1 MLADPLS
8 IDASYITAADIPAI
22 SRETNKSVY
31 KLNVSNIDYIVTIS
45 HTYKDGRRRSMVRLD
60 AKAVIADP
68 YVANNYVEDTTST
81 YLVIDRSERLVSD
94 ATVLT
99 YVKELLGGVMAF
111 ATAANA
117 VTTRAAQIVAG
128 ES

>member
-1 MLADPLS
+1 MLADPLP
-8 IDASYITAADIPAI
+8 IDASYITAADIPAV
-22 SRETNKSVY
+22 SRDTNSSKY
-31 KLNVSNIDYIVTIS
+31 RLTVSTTKYDVTIS
-45 HTYKDGRRRSMVRLD
+45 HTYKGGRRRSMVRLD
-60 AKAVIADP
+60 AVNVIADP
-68 YVANNYVEDTTST
+68 YVTGNNVEDTTSI

-94 ATVLT
+94 TLVVS

-117 VTTRAAQIVAG
+117 VTTRTAQIVAG